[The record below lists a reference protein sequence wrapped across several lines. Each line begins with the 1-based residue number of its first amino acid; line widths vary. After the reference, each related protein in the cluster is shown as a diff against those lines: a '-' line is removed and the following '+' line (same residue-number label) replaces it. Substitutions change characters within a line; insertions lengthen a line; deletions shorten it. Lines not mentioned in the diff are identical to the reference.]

1 MDNEIFEALF
11 EIVTFFNQPQ
21 QDRHL
26 LQQAHVPLEP
36 AALPIVVRAGRQT
49 DISIGELA
57 DQIGRNHSSISR
69 QVDKL
74 VAAGWLR
81 EVERRDQRVRLV
93 ALTQQGQRGLLQI
106 KLAREAALREKLASY
121 SNTDRAELVRVLQQ
135 LAGTL
140 TGEAADDY
148 DEDDDLK

>member
-26 LQQAHVPLEP
+26 LQQADVPLEP
-36 AALPIVVRAGRQT
+36 AALPIVVRVGRQPE
-49 DISIGELA
+49 ISIGQLA

-74 VAAGWLR
+74 ITAGWLQ
-81 EVERRDQRVRLV
+81 EAERRDQRIRL
-93 ALTQQGQRGLLQI
+93 LTLTPQGQRGLMQI
-106 KLAREAALREKLASY
+106 KLAREAAFREKLTSY
-121 SNTDRAELVRVLQQ
+121 SNTDRAELARVLQQ
-135 LAGTL
+135 LADTL
-140 TGEAADDY
+140 TGEKKTY
-148 DEDDDLK
+148 HE

>member
-26 LQQAHVPLEP
+26 LQQADVPLES
-36 AALPIVVRAGRQT
+36 AALPIVVRVGRQPG
-49 DISIGELA
+49 ISIGELA

-74 VAAGWLR
+74 MTAGWLA
-81 EVERRDQRVRLV
+81 EAERRDQRVRQV
-93 ALTQQGQRGLLQI
+93 TLTSQGQRGLIQI
-106 KLAREAALREKLASY
+106 KLAREAALREKLAGY

-135 LAGTL
+135 LADTL
-140 TGEAADDY
+140 TGNKEDY
-148 DEDDDLK
+148 RE